1 MTTVEEEWFVCTYVA
16 AGMQG
21 MGGSME
27 GGGACRAWEGG
38 GHVHLLFLILDIHF
52 VVSD

>member
-1 MTTVEEEWFVCTYVA
+1 MTPVEEEWFVCTYVA

-21 MGGSME
+21 ME
-27 GGGACRAWEGG
+27 GGGAWRGG
-38 GHVHLLFLILDIHF
+38 GAYAPALPHSTYFF